1 MQKVSIFIVVSSHAP
16 KTKRAWYKYIMVCGK
31 KCIEKKVE
39 VRDLTGH
46 QLVME
51 CTIAAMKRMV
61 SPAVITIFT
70 DSHYLANGHGKM
82 MTWKKN
88 GWKRENGQE
97 LKNVGQWQQLET
109 LLQPHAVRFRVES
122 MLPYT

>member
-1 MQKVSIFIVVSSHAP
+1 MQKVGIFIVVSSHAP

-39 VRDLTGH
+39 VKDLTGH

-51 CTIAAMKRMV
+51 CVIAAMKRMV
-61 SPAVITIFT
+61 RPAVITIFT
-70 DSHYLANGHGKM
+70 DSHYLANGYGKM

-88 GWKRENGQE
+88 RWRRENGQE
-97 LKNVGQWQQLET
+97 LKNAEQWQQLET

-122 MLPYT
+122 MLPYI